1 MYGYGKVSALGGSAA
16 ALGIV
21 SGQSW
26 VIAVAAAAIL
36 LPALATRLFW
46 RRGKGAFD
54 A

>member
-1 MYGYGKVSALGGSAA
+1 MYGYGRVSALGGSAA

-21 SGQSW
+21 TGQSW
-26 VIAVAAAAIL
+26 VIVVAALAVL

-46 RRGKGAFD
+46 RRGRGAFD